1 MRPTFGWT
9 TIILVS
15 LRAFLFLA
23 VLTTWL
29 LRVPS
34 EARWRAC
41 LAAAT
46 VSACSHF
53 HSGRAT
59 RVWIASFWSVFLLS
73 PAHDAAVTSASA
85 SASASAVASAVASV
99 AAGARDLLRTTL
111 FVLVTWSLASASDLF
126 LWNWRKGH
134 TAPLLPKRRSD
145 VVQVGR
151 AVVGLSVTV
160 RFTLVLEYSYSQ
172 TGFKVV
178 VVIVRLSVLSRFS
191 LLCGRAL

>member
-9 TIILVS
+9 TVLVS

-23 VLTTWL
+23 VLATWL

-59 RVWIASFWSVFLLS
+59 RVWIASFWAVFLLS
-73 PAHDAAVTSASA
+73 PAHDAVTSAS
-85 SASASAVASAVASV
+85 ASAVASV
-99 AAGARDLLRTTL
+99 AAGARDLLCTTL

-126 LWNWRKGH
+126 LWNWRKGR

-145 VVQVGR
+145 VVQVVR

-160 RFTLVLEYSYSQ
+160 RIPLVYIFTDWVQVL
-172 TGFKVV
+172 
-178 VVIVRLSVLSRFS
+178 
-191 LLCGRAL
+191 

>member
-73 PAHDAAVTSASA
+73 PAHDAVTSASA
-85 SASASAVASAVASV
+85 SASASAVASV

-126 LWNWRKGH
+126 LWNWRKGR

-160 RFTLVLEYSYSQ
+160 RVLHW
-172 TGFKVV
+172 G
-178 VVIVRLSVLSRFS
+178 IHMHRLGSR
-191 LLCGRAL
+191 L